1 MLDYTSSFSE
11 EGLWRKIQSLSSSQM
26 CELLRKAILLYVL
39 LKSDESSAIQKGL
52 IISALGY
59 LICPIDAIPDLIVG
73 IGYSDDLSI
82 ITVLLNRLQESITP
96 AIELEAELLMPSA
109 CD

>member
-1 MLDYTSSFSE
+1 
-11 EGLWRKIQSLSSSQM
+11 M